1 MSIES
6 MKDKEISA
14 LKYFVLDVDGTMTD
28 SGLYFDDNGNEW
40 KRFSSRDFV
49 GVMAAHY
56 VGIKVLIVTG
66 RECAAT
72 KRRANEMHVDYL
84 FQNVKNKKE
93 FIRAFMEDNNIKEE
107 NLGYI
112 GDDLNDY
119 AAMQLSG
126 FIACPKDACVEIQ
139 NKADYISGVNGGQGV
154 VQDVFRWLLGSLGKW
169 DDFIRDE
176 VEKGY

>member
-1 MSIES
+1 
-6 MKDKEISA
+6 MKD
-14 LKYFVLDVDGTMTD
+14 YNVLTHFIVDVDGTMTD
-28 SGLYFDDNGNEW
+28 SGLYFDDNGNEL
-40 KRFSSRDFV
+40 KRFSSRDYV
-49 GVMAAHY
+49 GIMAAHY

-93 FIRAFMEDNNIKEE
+93 FIRDFMEENNIKNE

-126 FIACPKDACVEIQ
+126 FIACPKDACMEIRNQ
-139 NKADYISGVNGGQGV
+139 ADYISSVNGGQGV
-154 VQDVFRWLLGSLGKW
+154 VQDIFRWLLGSLGKW
-169 DDFIRDE
+169 NDFIRDV

>member
-1 MSIES
+1 MDNCTAITH
-6 MKDKEISA
+6 
-14 LKYFVLDVDGTMTD
+14 FVIDVDGTMTD
-28 SGLYFDDNGNEW
+28 SGIYFDDYGREI

-66 RECAAT
+66 RECVAT
-72 KRRANEMHVDYL
+72 KRRADEMHVDYL
-84 FQNVKNKKE
+84 YQNVKNKKE
-93 FIRAFMEDNNIKEE
+93 FIRDFMKEHDLTKE
-107 NLGYI
+107 QLGYI

-119 AAMQLSG
+119 AAMQLAG
-126 FIACPKDACVEIQ
+126 FIACPNDACAEIRD
-139 NKADYISGVNGGQGV
+139 KANYISSVDGGQGV

-169 DDFIRDE
+169 EDFIRDE